1 MVTLTKT
8 ANSQNLCKFKGD
20 TMSIYNSVMKMSL
33 ELKSLV
39 KKNYTYKLYTRCHPS
54 TLGDLTNLTLVI

>member
-8 ANSQNLCKFKGD
+8 ENPKSLCKLEGEN
-20 TMSIYNSVMKMSL
+20 MSIYNSVMKMSL

-39 KKNYTYKLYTRCHPS
+39 KKNYTYKLYTGCHPS

>member
-8 ANSQNLCKFKGD
+8 ENPKSLCKLEGEN
-20 TMSIYNSVMKMSL
+20 MSIYNSVMKMSL

-39 KKNYTYKLYTRCHPS
+39 KNLS
-54 TLGDLTNLTLVI
+54 AMQETLARFLGQEDPLKKG